1 MAYDFTSMWN
11 LKSKINEQANRNRF
25 TDTEN
30 IMTVTD
36 GRSVGDMGEKV
47 EEMKKYKF
55 LLTEMPQGCKV

>member
-11 LKSKINEQANRNRF
+11 LKSKINEQANRNRL

-30 IMTVTD
+30 IMMVTD

-55 LLTEMPQGCKV
+55 LLTEIPQGCKV

>member
-11 LKSKINEQANRNRF
+11 LKSKINEQANRNRL

-36 GRSVGDMGEKV
+36 GRSVADMGEKV